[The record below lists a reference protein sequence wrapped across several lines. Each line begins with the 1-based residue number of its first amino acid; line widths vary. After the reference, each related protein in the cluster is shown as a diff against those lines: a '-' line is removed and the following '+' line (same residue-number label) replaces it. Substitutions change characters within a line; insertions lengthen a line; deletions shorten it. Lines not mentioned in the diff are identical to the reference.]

1 MDIVTE
7 GYLEEFVQNF
17 SVNTKDITKQFVYFA
32 NFIVV
37 ANLYD
42 ANRFQ
47 IKDISTGKNAPGID
61 GIAIIINNRICTSV
75 EEVKDSIKYNNKLD
89 VEFLFIQSRFLV
101 NLKEMI

>member
-17 SVNTKDITKQFVYFA
+17 SVNTKDITKQFEYFA

-42 ANRFQ
+42 ANRQ
-47 IKDISTGKNAPGID
+47 
-61 GIAIIINNRICTSV
+61 V
-75 EEVKDSIKYNNKLD
+75 
-89 VEFLFIQSRFLV
+89 
-101 NLKEMI
+101 LKK

>member
-17 SVNTKDITKQFVYFA
+17 SVNTKDITKQFEYFA

-47 IKDISTGKNAPGID
+47 IKKNLRPSKKSFYIISFKFTRNLRLYKKKFHIKF
-61 GIAIIINNRICTSV
+61 IIIFN
-75 EEVKDSIKYNNKLD
+75 
-89 VEFLFIQSRFLV
+89 
-101 NLKEMI
+101 